1 MSPARRP
8 RLPRS
13 NQGKKDTETKPAA
26 GTSASSESGEPAT
39 VRVNDPSKV
48 RVVPVEDSG
57 QAESPDTAET
67 TPGALTRH
75 EASGEEGGRETRAD
89 RSSHPDPEEGTAGE
103 KSDQDNIVAFPGRR
117 ADRGR
122 RVGRSSADSSSS
134 DGDAQGRPWRSR
146 RRKVLLS
153 LGVFVVAA
161 VLFFGIVFFSP
172 LLATQKVT
180 IEGANLTDKASLQK
194 SLDSLKGKPLTR
206 VTTKDVENK
215 VGDDIAVQNVSIE
228 AHPPHEL
235 VVTIHERAPVAVVK
249 SGDQYILVDKD
260 GVAIGSKK
268 SVEEAGVPLLDGG
281 PDAVKSDAFDSA
293 VQALQTL
300 PRSLL
305 NQLNKVDAESSNNIQ
320 LDMKD
325 GSKVKWGTGE
335 DSDYKAEVLN
345 SLVQGLKDSGGASVY
360 DVSSPDRPVTK

>member
-13 NQGKKDTETKPAA
+13 NQGKNDTGTKPAA
-26 GTSASSESGEPAT
+26 DTPASSETGEPAT

-48 RVVPVEDSG
+48 RVVPVEDSSR
-57 QAESPDTAET
+57 AEPDTAET
-67 TPGALTRH
+67 TPDTLTKNA
-75 EASGEEGGRETRAD
+75 ASRAEGGEGTRTD
-89 RSSHPDPEEGTAGE
+89 SSSHPDPEENVAGD
-103 KSDQDNIVAFPGRR
+103 KADQDNIVAFPGRR

-122 RVGRSSADSSSS
+122 TAGTSSAASSSS
-134 DGDAQGRPWRSR
+134 GGDSHEKPRRSR
-146 RRKVLLS
+146 RRKVLVS

-161 VLFFGIVFFSP
+161 VLFLGIVFFSP

-206 VTTKDVENK
+206 VTTKDVESK

-281 PDAVKSDAFDSA
+281 PDAVKSDAFESA

-335 DSDYKAEVLN
+335 NSDYKAEVLN